1 MGAVWILLEPLIHL
15 LVISVL
21 YTYIRG
27 RSLAGV
33 EFPVFVLV
41 GLAPFLLFRNISL
54 RLMDSPRENRSL
66 FAYKQIKPLDA
77 YYARVVVE
85 FAVAVIVYAIITF
98 GFAWYG
104 FDMTVAFPIEW
115 VAMIIFG
122 LVFAFALGVVFS
134 LIAHALPAS
143 KIIIRMMYF
152 PLYFISGILIPPSY
166 LPPNFMPVLLY
177 NPFLHIIELIRAEVI
192 PYYVV
197 ADGVSF
203 RYPCT
208 VTFILLFAGLGV
220 YRARR
225 LHLVSSKNG

>member
-1 MGAVWILLEPLIHL
+1 MGAVWMLLEPLAHL
-15 LVISVL
+15 LVVSVL

-41 GLAPFLLFRNISL
+41 GLAPFLLYRNISL

-85 FAVAVIVYAIITF
+85 SAIAIIVYAIIAT
-98 GFAWYG
+98 GFAWWG
-104 FDMTVAFPIEW
+104 FDMTIAFPLEW
-115 VAMIIFG
+115 IAMVTFG
-122 LVFAFALGVVFS
+122 LVFAFSLGVVFS
-134 LIAHALPAS
+134 LIAHAMPAA
-143 KIIIRMMYF
+143 KIVIRMMYF
-152 PLYFISGILIPPSY
+152 PLYFISGVLIPPSY
-166 LPPNFMPVLLY
+166 LPTAFMPVLLY

-192 PYYVV
+192 PYYVM
-197 ADGVSF
+197 ADGINLH
-203 RYPCT
+203 YPAT
-208 VTFILLFAGLGV
+208 VTLTLSFVGLGA